1 MKRIAIAVVLLGVI
15 GAGAWFATHRAP
27 PAAGPAGGKPDR
39 KVPVLVETV
48 EQRDVPIVLEGLG
61 TVTPLATVT
70 MRTQVDGR
78 LESVAFKEGAP
89 VKKGDLLAQVD
100 PRPFRIAVAQSTATL
115 ERDLAAQRNAKLQLE
130 RYKGLR
136 EQNLVPQQQVDDQQT
151 LFDQSSATVGI
162 DQAVVE
168 NAKLQLEYSRIVS
181 PIDGLAGIRQVD
193 QGNVV
198 HQSDVNGIVVLT
210 QISPIA
216 VIFTLPQDDLVRIS
230 KAFSA
235 APRQV
240 EAWSRDGQTKL
251 AGGELKVIDNQINAN
266 TATIRLKATFEN
278 ADHALWPNQFV
289 KARLH
294 VESMQSAVVVSA
306 AAIQR
311 GQQGTFVY
319 VVTPENTAQLKP
331 VEVDTVEGTVAVIKR
346 GLAAGET
353 VVIDGQSQLKPGS
366 PVDARKD
373 ASAKKKQV
381 ADARSAP

>member
-1 MKRIAIAVVLLGVI
+1 MTRVTYTVVLMGLM
-15 GAGAWFATHRAP
+15 AGCSRSAP
-27 PAAGPAGGKPDR
+27 TAAKPER

-48 EQRDVPIVLEGLG
+48 EQRDLPIVLEGLG

-100 PRPFRIAVAQSTATL
+100 PRPFRIAVAQTTATL

-151 LFDQSSATVGI
+151 LFDQASATVGI
-162 DQAVVE
+162 DQAVAE

-198 HQSDVNGIVVLT
+198 HQTDANGIVVLT

-216 VIFTLPQDDLVRIS
+216 VIFTLPQDDLARIT
-230 KAFSA
+230 KAFVGQNE
-235 APRQV
+235 PRQV

-251 AGGELKVIDNQINAN
+251 ASGELKVIDNQINAN

-278 ADHALWPNQFV
+278 SDHALWPNQFV

-294 VESMQSAVVVSA
+294 VESMQNAVVVSA

-331 VEVDTVEGTVAVIKR
+331 VEVDTVEGAVAVIKR
-346 GLAAGET
+346 GLTAGET

-366 PVDARKD
+366 AVDARKD
-373 ASAKKKQV
+373 AAAKKKQV